1 MGSNPGYFLKSFY
14 FKFGVVDPILIYKM
28 VENNTMDWNKEI
40 KISWQKFQCFLGQFI
55 NKNSTDNIK
64 FDMYK
69 LDRSG
74 CTSEFST
81 NVRQTYQVGKA
92 RS

>member
-1 MGSNPGYFLKSFY
+1 MGSNPGYFLKPFY

-74 CTSEFST
+74 GTSEFST
-81 NVRQTYQVGKA
+81 NVWQTYQVGKA